1 MLKNNRN
8 LIALFATLFLVLL
21 GIQGYMMYKTYQ
33 VKEREINRSVIDR
46 MKDYTDQLEDK
57 NRMNKIRTDD
67 AVQNV
72 FVLYKDKKLSKKQ
85 FLTYFQ
91 KFNKLSQSHF
101 SQYVD
106 RQFEKEGY
114 IIAVKIQYLSIVS
127 LPEKIN
133 LIDQPITIFETKNK
147 VAKPSTISTGNW
159 ETSST
164 TTNDDN
170 KNFKKENNFHVK
182 STTSFEILNI
192 KEVVFRELLLL
203 ILLCLFILGSVL
215 WLFILTVKNLIKQQK
230 QVEVLH
236 SVVDNISHEFKTPI
250 ATLKIAA
257 KALNKDWNKENL
269 PLIERQI
276 GRLENLMKQIHEEE
290 NEEDLNQNIATEDWN
305 YFVEDLQFMHPDID
319 FYFEKRVVEIL
330 PFSKIDME
338 TIVKNLAENSIK
350 YGATKVS
357 LFINSVENF
366 LEIKVQDNGKGIE
379 KKEQKNIFEKFYR
392 IQHDNIHNTKGL
404 GLGLFLVK
412 NRVKSYNGTIDLQSE
427 VNEGSIFTIKFPY
440 EN

>member
-8 LIALFATLFLVLL
+8 LIALFATLFLILL
-21 GIQGYMMYKTYQ
+21 GIQGYLMYKTYQ
-33 VKEREINRSVIDR
+33 VKERDINRSVIDR

-57 NRMNKIRTDD
+57 NRMKKVMNDD

-72 FVLYKDKKLSKKQ
+72 FAFYKDKKLSKKQ
-85 FLTYFQ
+85 FLNYFQ
-91 KFNKLSQSHF
+91 KFNKLSQSDF
-101 SQYVD
+101 SQYID
-106 RQFEKEGY
+106 RQFENEGY
-114 IIAVKIQYLSIVS
+114 IIAVKIQYLSIVT

-147 VAKPSTISTGNW
+147 VSKPGIVSTGNW

-164 TTNDDN
+164 TTDDDH
-170 KNFKKENNFHVK
+170 KNLKQENNFHVK

-192 KEVVFRELLLL
+192 KEVVFKELILL
-203 ILLCLFILGSVL
+203 ILLCVFILGSVL

-236 SVVDNISHEFKTPI
+236 TVVDNISHEFKTPI

-276 GRLENLMKQIHEEE
+276 CRLENVMKQIH
-290 NEEDLNQNIATEDWN
+290 NDEDATVLNQNITFQDWN
-305 YFVEDLQFMHPDID
+305 YFLEDLKFLHPDIE
-319 FYFEKRVVEIL
+319 FNYKNNVAKTL
-330 PFSKIDME
+330 PFSKINME
-338 TIVKNLAENSIK
+338 TLVKNLSDNSIK
-350 YGATKVS
+350 YGASKV
-357 LFINSVENF
+357 LIFINLVEGF
-366 LEIKVQDNGKGIE
+366 LELKVQDNGKGIA
-379 KKEQKNIFEKFYR
+379 KKEQKNIFEKFFR

-404 GLGLFLVK
+404 GLGLYLVK
-412 NRVKSYNGTIDLQSE
+412 NLVKKHNGTIDLISE
-427 VNEGSIFTIKFPY
+427 VNEGSNFTIKLPY

>member
-57 NRMNKIRTDD
+57 NRMNKIRNDD

-72 FVLYKDKKLSKKQ
+72 FVLYKDKKLSEKQ
-85 FLTYFQ
+85 FLNYFQ
-91 KFNKLSQSHF
+91 KFNKLSQSDF

-106 RQFEKEGY
+106 HQFEKEGY

-127 LPEKIN
+127 LPEKVN
-133 LIDQPITIFETKNK
+133 LIDQPITIFETQNK
-147 VAKPSTISTGNW
+147 VSKPGTVSTGNW

-170 KNFKKENNFHVK
+170 KNLKEENNFHVK

-192 KEVVFRELLLL
+192 KEVVFKELILL
-203 ILLCLFILGSVL
+203 ILLCIFILGSVL

-236 SVVDNISHEFKTPI
+236 TVVDNISHEFKTPI

-269 PLIERQI
+269 PLVERQI
-276 GRLENLMKQIHEEE
+276 LRLENLMKQIHAQE
-290 NEEDLNQNIATEDWN
+290 NEEVLNQNITAEDWN
-305 YFVEDLQFMHPDID
+305 YFLEDLKFLHPNIE
-319 FYFEKRVVEIL
+319 FTFENNVSRDL

-338 TIVKNLAENSIK
+338 TIIKNLAENSIK
-350 YGATKVS
+350 YGASKVLIS
-357 LFINSVENF
+357 IVQEEIF
-366 LEIKVQDNGKGIE
+366 LEIKIQDNGKGIA

-392 IQHDNIHNTKGL
+392 IQQDNVHNTKGL
-404 GLGLFLVK
+404 GLGLFLIKNLVK
-412 NRVKSYNGTIDLQSE
+412 KYNGTIDLVSE
-427 VNEGSIFTIKFPY
+427 ANEGSAFTIKLRH